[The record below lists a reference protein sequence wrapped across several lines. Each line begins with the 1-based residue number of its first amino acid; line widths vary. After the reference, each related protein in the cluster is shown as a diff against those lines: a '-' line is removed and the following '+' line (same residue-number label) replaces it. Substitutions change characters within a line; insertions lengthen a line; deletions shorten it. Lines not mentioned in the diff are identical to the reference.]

1 MLSYKDK
8 TKKAREILDTIT
20 NGVNPITKE
29 AIESDNFINDPR
41 LSRCFIYVC
50 EILDKVIND
59 NENKKLTRFNITK
72 KEKVLVRF
80 PDYNI
85 GISHFTKCI
94 NDVINLNISRN
105 LSPYEFNK
113 KLRES
118 GLLAETI
125 GESGKARSVLNGKSA
140 QYGFE
145 MEHRNVNGKEYDM
158 IVINDYGKKYLLE
171 NLEKIMEA

>member
-1 MLSYKDK
+1 MISYKEK
-8 TKKAREILDTIT
+8 TIKARKILQTIA

-41 LSRCFIYVC
+41 LSRCFLYVC

-59 NENKKLTRFNITK
+59 NENNKLTRFHITK
-72 KEKVLVRF
+72 QEKELVRF

-85 GISHFTKCI
+85 GITLFTKCI
-94 NDVINLNISRN
+94 NEVMDLNVSSK

-113 KLRES
+113 KLRKF
-118 GLLAETI
+118 GLLGESI
-125 GESGKARSVLNGKSA
+125 GESGKMRSVLNEKSS

-145 MEHRNVNGKEYDM
+145 MEHKNISGKEYDM
-158 IVINDYGKKYLLE
+158 IVINDYVKKYLLE
-171 NLEKIMEA
+171 NLEKIMGE